1 VARVGA
7 GREDAAQWRSPPQH
21 RGGDYSDAAS
31 KRNNV
36 AFAERLWFHR
46 AMAATIPASSTDLIR
61 AAGVKVTRG
70 RVRVLDALNAARQ
83 PLCHGELEAQ
93 LASADEAPLDRVTLY
108 RILDSLVA
116 CDLALKAVDT
126 RGVFRF
132 SAAAARHRHVDHVHF
147 RCTDCGGVFCLKA
160 EPPPPPKLPR
170 GFRLQQIDFDLRGLC
185 AECGTR
191 AA

>member
-1 VARVGA
+1 MGGRIGA
-7 GREDAAQWRSPPQH
+7 GRAGRVARPWRGECTDYIDAR
-21 RGGDYSDAAS
+21 R

-36 AFAERLWFHR
+36 AFAARLWFHSV
-46 AMAATIPASSTDLIR
+46 MATLAAASTAEELIR

-70 RVRVLDALNAARQ
+70 RVRVLDALGAARQ
-83 PLCHGELEAQ
+83 PLCHGELETQ
-93 LASADEAPLDRVTLY
+93 LARDGEAAPDRVTLY

-116 CDLALKAVDT
+116 CGLALKAVDT

-170 GFRLQQIDFDLRGLC
+170 GFRLNQIDFDLRGLC
-185 AECGTR
+185 AACSTR
-191 AA
+191 TA